1 MAAVSEPLLNAA
13 HDALGIPLRY
23 ARSGSSLAMAAMAGA
38 RQCVEL
44 QHYPRSD
51 VVDTAHGTR
60 FYYHAHGSRH
70 TPGNEHGHFHLFAHG
85 GQSGDYTHLAG
96 LSIDAQGQPVRLFT
110 TNRWVTGETWR
121 TAAEVEQFL
130 VRFAVQT
137 QGRMAPVARWLT
149 AMVHLYRPQLAQ
161 MVRRRDTVMTRRSAR
176 LGWDALCEDRKLDVV
191 TQTRISL
198 AKRIQQIQQLG

>member
-1 MAAVSEPLLNAA
+1 MAAVSETLLNAA

-51 VVDTAHGTR
+51 VVDAAHGTR

-70 TPGNEHGHFHLFAHG
+70 SPGNEHGHFHLFAHG
-85 GQSGDYTHLAG
+85 GQPGDYTHLAG
-96 LSIDAQGQPVRLFT
+96 LSIDAQGQPVRVFT

-121 TAAEVEQFL
+121 TATEVEQFL

-149 AMVHLYRPQLAQ
+149 AMVHLYGPQLKQ
-161 MVRRRDTVMTRRSAR
+161 LVRRRDTVMTRRSAR
-176 LGWDALCEDRKLDVV
+176 QGWDALCEDRQLDVV
-191 TQTRISL
+191 SQTRISL